1 MTVQVVDAP
10 EFTLVGLHARAETSV
25 GAIKVNVAVCEEPL
39 RVAVRVADWV
49 VVMAA
54 AVAEKVAEELLAGT
68 VTDAATGSA
77 VLLLESATEL
87 PPVGAA

>member
-1 MTVQVVDAP
+1 VVEAPDLTLMGQV
-10 EFTLVGLHARAETSV
+10 TSETSV
-25 GAIKVNVAVCEEPL
+25 VAIKVKVAVWVEPL
-39 RVAVRVADWV
+39 RVAVRVADRV

-54 AVAEKVAEELLAGT
+54 AVAENVAEELLAGT

>member
-1 MTVQVVDAP
+1 V
-10 EFTLVGLHARAETSV
+10 
-25 GAIKVNVAVCEEPL
+25 IVAT
-39 RVAVRVADWV
+39 
-49 VVMAA
+49 
-54 AVAEKVAEELLAGT
+54 VAEKIAEELLAGT